1 MATPA
6 VWRTSPLST
15 SHRSDFG
22 SQRSGCNRPRIRSMK
37 SVTVRNYRCFGDNA
51 QTAKLAPLTL
61 FVGENSSGKTSLMAM
76 LRALW
81 DAAIDDRVPDFKEAP
96 YDLGSFNEIA
106 HHRGARGSRA
116 ESFEGRFEA
125 QLPRR
130 RSLSN
135 NRSSLEFRV
144 TFGEQWSAPSPVN
157 RRFSCDGYWVTQF
170 WHDGEGEQAEI
181 GSPLGKWRLN
191 MGRRSIDSRLGRPTV
206 PIWPID
212 RLLFNL
218 RMSIERE
225 RGGLEVEALEG
236 SPDLTSSDIIA
247 LSKRFQILQPR
258 IGRSLRGPTSRP
270 FATAPVRSQPE
281 RTYDP
286 RRSTADALGDYVPT
300 YLAQLSQRDNQA
312 WSILKARLQ
321 KFGHDAG
328 LFDEIRVRHLGK
340 TDVDP
345 FQLQVRK
352 FGTSTKGPFR
362 SLVDVGYGIS
372 QVLPVALELL
382 RDDGPR
388 TLLLQQ
394 PEVHLHPSA
403 QASLGT
409 LLCEVAGNTRTSANR
424 QLIVETHSDHIID
437 RVRMAVAD
445 PSQAIKPED
454 VSLVYFERSG
464 LEVLL
469 HSISVDE
476 LGNVVDAPPGY
487 RQFFLDEIQRSV
499 GF

>member
-1 MATPA
+1 ME
-6 VWRTSPLST
+6 
-15 SHRSDFG
+15 
-22 SQRSGCNRPRIRSMK
+22 
-37 SVTVRNYRCFGDNA
+37 SVTVRNYRCFGNNA
-51 QTAKLAPLTL
+51 QTARLAPLTL

-81 DAAIDDRVPDFKEAP
+81 DASIDDRIPDFKEAP

-116 ESFEGRFEA
+116 DSFEGRFE
-125 QLPRR
+125 LRLSRR
-130 RSLSN
+130 RSSKKKG
-135 NRSSLEFRV
+135 RSLECSV
-144 TFGEQWSAPSPVN
+144 TFGEQWSAPAPIS
-157 RRFSCDGYWVTQF
+157 RQYGCDGYWLTQY
-170 WHDGEGEQAEI
+170 WHDSEGRQAEV
-181 GSPLGKWRLN
+181 GSPRGKWRIST
-191 MGRRSIDSRLGRPTV
+191 GRPLIDSQLGRPTV
-206 PIWPID
+206 PVWPLD
-212 RLLFNL
+212 RLLFSL
-218 RMSIERE
+218 RVSIERD
-225 RGGLEVEALEG
+225 RGGFEVEALEG
-236 SPDLTSSDIIA
+236 SPDLDRDD
-247 LSKRFQILQPR
+247 LSELNKRFQMFQPR
-258 IGRSLRGPTSRP
+258 IGRSSRGQTGRP

-286 RRSTADALGDYVPT
+286 RRSAADALGDYVPT
-300 YLAQLSQRDNQA
+300 YLAQLSQRNTPA
-312 WSILKARLQ
+312 WIALKARLEE
-321 KFGHDAG
+321 FGHDAG

-345 FQLQVRK
+345 FQVQVRK
-352 FGTSTKGPFR
+352 FGTRTKGPFR
-362 SLVDVGYGIS
+362 SVVDVGYGIS
-372 QVLPVALELL
+372 QILPVALEML
-382 RDDGPR
+382 RADGPS

-409 LLCEVAGNTRTSANR
+409 LLCDVIGDTQASAKR
-424 QLIVETHSDHIID
+424 QLIVETHSDNIID

-445 PSQAIKPED
+445 PSQAIRPHD
-454 VSLVYFERSG
+454 VSIVYFERSG
-464 LEVLL
+464 LEVRL

>member
-1 MATPA
+1 ME
-6 VWRTSPLST
+6 
-15 SHRSDFG
+15 
-22 SQRSGCNRPRIRSMK
+22 

-51 QTAKLAPLTL
+51 QTARLAPLTL
-61 FVGENSSGKTSLMAM
+61 LVGENSSGKTSLMAM

-106 HHRGARGSRA
+106 HHRGARGGRA
-116 ESFEGRFEA
+116 ESFQGRVEIR
-125 QLPRR
+125 LPRR
-130 RSLSN
+130 RSPN
-135 NRSSLEFRV
+135 NNGSPLEFSV
-144 TFGEQWSAPSPVN
+144 TFGEQWSAPAPVS

-170 WHDGEGEQAEI
+170 WHDGDAEQVEV
-181 GSPLGKWRLN
+181 GTPQGMWRLT
-191 MGRRSIDSRLGRPTV
+191 MGRRRIASQLGRPTV
-206 PIWPID
+206 PIWSID

-218 RMSIERE
+218 RMSIER
-225 RGGLEVEALEG
+225 GPDSLEVKALEG
-236 SPDLTSSDIIA
+236 SPDLSGDDIIA
-247 LSKRFQILQPR
+247 LSKRFQMLQPR
-258 IGRSLRGPTSRP
+258 IGRGLRGSTSRP

-286 RRSTADALGDYVPT
+286 RRSAADALGDYVPT
-300 YLAQLSQRDNQA
+300 YLAQLSQRDKPA
-312 WSILKARLQ
+312 WNGLKERLE

-345 FQLQVRK
+345 FQVQVRK
-352 FGTSTKGPFR
+352 FGTRSKGPFR

-382 RDDGPR
+382 REDGQD
-388 TLLLQQ
+388 TLLVQQ

-409 LLCEVAGNTRTSANR
+409 LLCDAAGNTGRSAGK
-424 QLIVETHSDHIID
+424 QLIVETHSDYIID

-445 PSQAIKPED
+445 PSQEIGPDD
-454 VSLVYFERSG
+454 VSIVYFERSG

-469 HSISVDE
+469 HSISIDE

>member
-1 MATPA
+1 ME
-6 VWRTSPLST
+6 
-15 SHRSDFG
+15 
-22 SQRSGCNRPRIRSMK
+22 
-37 SVTVRNYRCFGDNA
+37 SVTVRNYRCFGDNP
-51 QTAKLAPLTL
+51 QTARLAPLTL

-116 ESFEGRFEA
+116 ESFEGRI
-125 QLPRR
+125 QVRLPQR
-130 RSLSN
+130 RSPSN
-135 NRSSLEFRV
+135 NGRSLELCV
-144 TFGEQWSAPSPVN
+144 TFEEQWSAPVPVS
-157 RRFSCDGYWVTQF
+157 RRYSCGGYWVTQF
-170 WHDGEGEQAEI
+170 WHDSKGRQAEI
-181 GSPLGKWRLN
+181 GTPQGRWR
-191 MGRRSIDSRLGRPTV
+191 MSIGGSSVDSKPGRPTV

-212 RLLFNL
+212 RLFFSL
-218 RMSIERE
+218 RTSLERE
-225 RGGLEVEALEG
+225 GGAFEVEALEG
-236 SPDLTSSDIIA
+236 SPDLTRDDVSE
-247 LSKRFQILQPR
+247 LNKRFQPLQYR
-258 IGRSLRGPTSRP
+258 AGGGRRVQTSRP
-270 FATAPVRSQPE
+270 FATAPVRSRPE

-286 RRSTADALGDYVPT
+286 RRSSADALGDYVPT
-300 YLAQLSQRDNQA
+300 YLAQLSQRDTQA
-312 WSILKARLQ
+312 WGALRARLEE
-321 KFGHDAG
+321 FGHDAG

-345 FQLQVRK
+345 FQVQVRK
-352 FGTSTKGPFR
+352 FDYRTKGPFR

-382 RDDGPR
+382 RADGPN

-403 QASLGT
+403 QAALGT
-409 LLCEVAGNTRTSANR
+409 LLCKVAGNLRTSANR
-424 QLIVETHSDHIID
+424 QLIVETHSDYIID

-445 PSQAIKPED
+445 PTQAIRPDD
-454 VSLVYFERSG
+454 VSLVYFERRG
-464 LEVLL
+464 LEVSL

-476 LGNVVDAPPGY
+476 FGNVVDAPPGY